1 MEYIFIVNGRKDKA
15 SIRTEVERQLNVVEV
30 IPSYEIYV
38 TKGPGDATQYVFGQC
53 VDRPDDEIC
62 FVACGG
68 DGTLNEVA
76 CGIMKAGHPSGKK
89 LAVFATGSANDFIKY
104 YKGKD
109 FHSVEALLKA
119 TEHKIDILKVGDRY
133 SINVIN
139 FGFDSIVGR
148 VGNKLSEKGWKNP
161 YRYGIIAAIFT
172 GRFNRI
178 DVVADGV
185 KIGGKRMLLCTL
197 ANNHYVGG
205 DFFCAPRARNN
216 DGLIDVCLMKITSL
230 LSFLHALPVYVA
242 GRHLDDPK
250 HSKKFIY
257 RQAKHV
263 EVSARHNIDLC
274 LDGEMVSGT
283 HFEIDIIPGAI
294 SLMVP

>member
-38 TKGPGDATQYVFGQC
+38 TKGPVDATQYVFGQC

-76 CGIMKAGHPSGKK
+76 GGIMKAGSPEGKK
-89 LAVFATGSANDFIKY
+89 LAVFAKGSANDFVKY

-109 FHSVEALLKA
+109 FHSVEALFNA
-119 TEHKIDILKVGDRY
+119 TEHKIDILKTGDRY

-148 VGNKLSEKGWKNP
+148 AGNKFAAKGWKNP
-161 YRYGIIAAIFT
+161 YRYGIVAAVFT

-178 DVVADGV
+178 NVVADGV
-185 KIGGKRMLLCTL
+185 KVGGKRMLLCTL

-205 DFFCAPRARNN
+205 DFFCAPRARND
-216 DGLIDVCLMKITSL
+216 DGFMDVCLMKTTSL
-230 LSFLHALPVYVA
+230 LSFLQSLPVYVA

-257 RQAKHV
+257 RPARHV
-263 EVSARHNIDLC
+263 EVSAKHSIDLC
-274 LDGEMVSGT
+274 LDGEMVSGE
-283 HFEIDIIPGAI
+283 HFEIDAIPGAI
-294 SLMVP
+294 NFMVP